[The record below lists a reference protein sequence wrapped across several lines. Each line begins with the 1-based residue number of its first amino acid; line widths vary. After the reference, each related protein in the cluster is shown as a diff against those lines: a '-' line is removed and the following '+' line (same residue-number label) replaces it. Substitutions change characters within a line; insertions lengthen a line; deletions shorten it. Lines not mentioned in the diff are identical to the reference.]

1 MSEHIVENNPK
12 KEFLFALGG
21 VALFLGIVLL
31 IGISAFLR
39 PAGEHIT
46 AETTEESAATDEA
59 KAVAVEDEA
68 SAETDSAAA
77 TPVEA
82 GADTTAP
89 ATAADATVTPT
100 EDTSGAVVTAEA
112 GTASASG
119 TVNQAAVGDADLTA
133 EQADGDLDAGNT
145 KKTATAE

>member
-31 IGISAFLR
+31 IGISGFLR

-46 AETTEESAATDEA
+46 AETTKESAATDEA
-59 KAVAVEDEA
+59 KAVAVEDGA
-68 SAETDSAAA
+68 SAKTDSAAA
-77 TPVEA
+77 SVGA

-100 EDTSGAVVTAEA
+100 EDTSGAVVAAEA

-145 KKTATAE
+145 KETATAE